1 MSIPEQPRAV
11 VTGAASGL
19 GRAFC
24 IELARRQGRILAAD
38 INLAGAEETARLVIA
53 AGGSAI
59 ARRCDVSKPEE
70 VEGLAAEVERAYG
83 AADVVINN
91 AGVAVSGPI
100 GAVPLADWQWI
111 MGVNLWGVIY
121 GCHTFAPRFKSR
133 GAGHIINV
141 ASTAGLIASPDLGP
155 YNVTKAAV
163 VALSETLYAEM
174 HGTGVGVTVLCPTFF
189 KTNIGRA
196 ARNSVEGMGP
206 EDVEKLMDRTS
217 IQAPE
222 VARFALATA
231 DEGELYALP
240 HADGRWAW
248 RLKRLVPETFAG
260 VVVPR
265 AAAALMRARKK
276 K

>member
-24 IELARRQGRILAAD
+24 IELARRQARVLAAD
-38 INLAGAEETARLVIA
+38 INLAGAEETARLVVA
-53 AGGSAI
+53 AGGQAV

-70 VEGLAAEVERAYG
+70 VEELAAEIERAYG
-83 AADVVINN
+83 GADLLVNN
-91 AGVAVSGPI
+91 AGVAVSGQI

-111 MGVNLWGVIY
+111 MGVNLWGVIH
-121 GCHTFAPRFKSR
+121 GCHTFLPRFKTR
-133 GAGHIINV
+133 GSGHVINV
-141 ASTAGLIASPDLGP
+141 ASTAGLIATPELGP
-155 YNVTKAAV
+155 YNVTKSAV
-163 VALSETLYAEM
+163 VALSETLHAELE
-174 HGTGVGVTVLCPTFF
+174 GTGVGVTVLCPTFF

-196 ARNSVEGMGP
+196 ARSSSVGVGP
-206 EDVEKLMDRTS
+206 EDIEKLMDRTT

-231 DEGELYALP
+231 DEGELFALP

-248 RLKRLVPETFAG
+248 RLKRLMPETFQG
-260 VVVPR
+260 FLLPR
-265 AAAALMRARKK
+265 AAAALKRAKR
-276 K
+276 

>member
-11 VTGAASGL
+11 VTGAGSGL

-38 INLAGAEETARLVIA
+38 INLASAEETARLVVA
-53 AGGSAI
+53 AGGSAV
-59 ARRCDVSKPEE
+59 AHQCDVSKPEE
-70 VEGLAAEVERAYG
+70 VEGLAVAIERAYG
-83 AADVVINN
+83 AADLVINN
-91 AGVAVSGPI
+91 AGVAVGGRI

-121 GCHTFAPRFKSR
+121 GCHTFVPRFKSR

-141 ASTAGLIASPDLGP
+141 ASTAGLIAAPELGP
-155 YNVTKAAV
+155 YNVTKSAV
-163 VALSETLYAEM
+163 VALSETLYSECA
-174 HGTGVGVTVLCPTFF
+174 GSGVGVTVLCPTFF

-196 ARNSVEGMGP
+196 ARTTAQ
-206 EDVEKLMDRTS
+206 DVNPDDIEKLMDRTS

-231 DEGELYALP
+231 EAGELYALP
-240 HADGRWAW
+240 HADGRWVW
-248 RLKRLVPETFAG
+248 RLKRLVPQTFAG
-260 VVVPR
+260 VVLPR
-265 AAAALMRARKK
+265 AAAAMRRARKK
-276 K
+276 